1 MSDVQQA
8 TCNNVND
15 IPVQSSLSS
24 RSRICV
30 YIHTYI
36 RASHILLSSRKR
48 KERSRVSSRISDCR
62 ANFYLAIK
70 IWRTNDNGSEK
81 FLRISCRIEFRSFF
95 LFFHLLLERI
105 EKFRRSEDGNLSNKH
120 GALLLRAWLL
130 ASQLLPTSIYPFPHY
145 PIIQF
150 RGGPLPLP
158 CFPSSSP
165 QHKQKPLVSFF
176 TALSVY
182 LLVTLSE
189 EQRGTTIIERRKKR
203 GGGKERKRKRKKLPR
218 FEFTMFRETRDTDT
232 IAFFSTRFS
241 RLKQFNS

>member
-1 MSDVQQA
+1 M
-8 TCNNVND
+8 
-15 IPVQSSLSS
+15 
-24 RSRICV
+24 
-30 YIHTYI
+30 YI

-81 FLRISCRIEFRSFF
+81 FLRISCRIEFRSFS
-95 LFFHLLLERI
+95 LFFHLPFPIRI

-120 GALLLRAWLL
+120 GASVLRAWLL
-130 ASQLLPTSIYPFPHY
+130 ASQLLPTSIYLFPHY

-150 RGGPLPLP
+150 RGGPLPCLP
-158 CFPSSSP
+158 SSSSP

-182 LLVTLSE
+182 LLVTMSRGATWNNE
-189 EQRGTTIIERRKKR
+189 EGGRERKKEETTTIRVYDVSRNSIRTQIRSCFSPRDFR
-203 GGGKERKRKRKKLPR
+203 G
-218 FEFTMFRETRDTDT
+218 
-232 IAFFSTRFS
+232 
-241 RLKQFNS
+241 

>member
-1 MSDVQQA
+1 M
-8 TCNNVND
+8 
-15 IPVQSSLSS
+15 
-24 RSRICV
+24 
-30 YIHTYI
+30 YI

-81 FLRISCRIEFRSFF
+81 FLRISCRIEFRSFP
-95 LFFHLLLERI
+95 LFFHLPFPIRI

-120 GALLLRAWLL
+120 GASLLRAWLL
-130 ASQLLPTSIYPFPHY
+130 ASQLLPTSIYLFPHY

-150 RGGPLPLP
+150 RGGPLPCLP
-158 CFPSSSP
+158 SSSSP

-182 LLVTLSE
+182 LLVTMSRGATWNNE
-189 EQRGTTIIERRKKR
+189 EGGRERKKEETTTIRVYDVSRNSIRTQIRSCFSPRDFR
-203 GGGKERKRKRKKLPR
+203 G
-218 FEFTMFRETRDTDT
+218 
-232 IAFFSTRFS
+232 
-241 RLKQFNS
+241 

>member
-150 RGGPLPLP
+150 RGGPLPCL
-158 CFPSSSP
+158 PSSSPP

>member
-1 MSDVQQA
+1 M
-8 TCNNVND
+8 
-15 IPVQSSLSS
+15 
-24 RSRICV
+24 
-30 YIHTYI
+30 YI

-81 FLRISCRIEFRSFF
+81 FLRISCRIEFRSFS
-95 LFFHLLLERI
+95 LFFHLPFPIRI

-120 GALLLRAWLL
+120 GASLLRAWLL
-130 ASQLLPTSIYPFPHY
+130 ASQLLPTSIYLFPHY

-150 RGGPLPLP
+150 RGGPLPCLP
-158 CFPSSSP
+158 SSSSP

-182 LLVTLSE
+182 LLVTMSRGATWNNE
-189 EQRGTTIIERRKKR
+189 EGGRERKKEETTTIRVYDVSRNSIRTQIRSCFSPRDFR
-203 GGGKERKRKRKKLPR
+203 G
-218 FEFTMFRETRDTDT
+218 
-232 IAFFSTRFS
+232 
-241 RLKQFNS
+241 